1 MYYNFIGNINN
12 DKYINYQEGRVQ
24 NGQEKPMRGTPL
36 KTLLENT
43 KHCKSPRHFWLDKII
58 CEHLYELVITI
69 IVLLRHA
76 VYTVSLSLLSVHHY
90 FVYSFCITEL

>member
-1 MYYNFIGNINN
+1 MTNVSSEFLPSTNFVISPVTETDIL
-12 DKYINYQEGRVQ
+12 E
-24 NGQEKPMRGTPL
+24 
-36 KTLLENT
+36 LLENT
-43 KHCKSPRHFWLDKII
+43 KHCKTLRHFWLDKII

>member
-1 MYYNFIGNINN
+1 MLVTVADLIDTLESELIVCH
-12 DKYINYQEGRVQ
+12 KYENTI
-24 NGQEKPMRGTPL
+24 PL
-36 KTLLENT
+36 ILENT
-43 KHCKSPRHFWLDKII
+43 KLCNTPRHFWLDKII